1 MLRLSHVMPRADC
14 ICMRETREATRMS
27 LSTDQPQPAAD
38 GAAVHPM
45 TMGPRTAATLCACA
59 GVATASVL
67 GVSWLAAAWI
77 GIPLGLWVIAAT
89 AGAAHLVAT
98 RREQADLANS
108 ALLRSM
114 SIIRERAE
122 DILEDVRSG
131 RAREDVMAL
140 VRSNLPGRESI
151 IRFAASLEASHS
163 EPQFAR
169 ESFRRSSTSTRI
181 GVDLP
186 AAQSVAVLRASEECA
201 TARQSSSTGD
211 GCPIVWFSTISSTQS
226 RSLTPRRATV
236 FVESLASEHGELTGI
251 AVRSLRAAGIEPG
264 WSDWSTPMP
273 LGYASVFPLRVDPQT
288 VTLPGVNIESPA
300 TAMLVARLAEAAG
313 VLSQSAG
320 RLGINKRPRNA
331 QGVAQPRTPGAPE
344 RVMRD
349 LAAALRVSLDAGSRD
364 AATRAAA
371 RVLGAWSVTSDS
383 TLTPEERLEI
393 AALADRVINDE
404 PESALR
410 LAAAQFAV
418 YSDKDAMT
426 TLQRAM
432 RMLRAAPQRCQAD
445 PLAFILSELE
455 LGSAGNLTLGRV
467 AAGICLLWATAPRE
481 NLKYLRDDLMDDL
494 RHAGW
499 LTGREQ
505 DTELLSNLIVAMEKA
520 RGDEG
525 QSQPVR
531 EAA

>member
-1 MLRLSHVMPRADC
+1 
-14 ICMRETREATRMS
+14 MS
-27 LSTDQPQPAAD
+27 LSTDQPHSEGD
-38 GAAVHPM
+38 GAVALPTSM
-45 TMGPRTAATLCACA
+45 AMGPRTAATLCACA

-67 GVSWLAAAWI
+67 GVSWVAAPWI

-89 AGAAHLVAT
+89 AGTAHLVAT

-108 ALLRSM
+108 ALRRSI
-114 SIIRERAE
+114 SVIRERAE
-122 DILEDVRSG
+122 DLLEDVRSG
-131 RAREDVMAL
+131 RAKEYVMAL

-151 IRFAASLEASHS
+151 IRFAASLEESHA
-163 EPQFAR
+163 EPQSAR

-186 AAQSVAVLRASEECA
+186 AAQGVAVLRAAEECA
-201 TARQSSSTGD
+201 AVRRSSSAGD
-211 GCPIVWFSTISSTQS
+211 TCHIVWFSTMSSSQG

-236 FVESLASEHGELTGI
+236 FVESLSNELGAPAGI
-251 AVRSLRAAGIEPG
+251 AIRSLHAAGIEPS
-264 WSDWSTPMP
+264 WSDWSSPMP

-288 VTLPGVNIESPA
+288 VTLPDINVESPA
-300 TAMLVARLAEAAG
+300 SALLVARLAEAAG

-320 RLGINKRPRNA
+320 RLGIHKRPRNA
-331 QGVAQPRTPGAPE
+331 QGVAQSRTPGAPE

-349 LAAALRVSLDAGSRD
+349 LSSALRTAIDTGSRD
-364 AATRAAA
+364 ATSRASA

-383 TLTPEERLEI
+383 TLTPEERLDI
-393 AALADRVINDE
+393 AALADRVIGDE

-418 YSDKDAMT
+418 YSDKDAVA

-467 AAGICLLWATAPRE
+467 ASGICLLWATAPRE

-505 DTELLSNLIVAMEKA
+505 DAELLSSIIVAMEKA